1 MCPLFKYNIMHH
13 GPQKDLFWRHR
24 GCFCGVYADVD
35 ADVLWGF
42 CFLLVTYIQRRM
54 LFLVAAEGNQ
64 RY

>member
-1 MCPLFKYNIMHH
+1 MHH